1 MAQSE
6 FKNVLDLVKNI
17 NNLKLNLNNQNLN
30 FKNYTRNNK
39 YITFTNQSGLD
50 VNISVNEIKNQYN
63 KKYLLDNEQDESSI
77 DTSIFNNSAIR
88 NNNFN
93 NFSSTSVLNRNDSET
108 SDMSLKNSKK
118 FTGGSKNNEFSST
131 SNNFASNLNRDD
143 SETSDMSLRNS
154 KKLIGGNNFE
164 LTSSL
169 EISDLNINESDNDS
183 VRYSENRD
191 SSTLNS
197 ITELDEF
204 KKNYQIGGSD
214 KFQAEFFKQ
223 INNQNGGN
231 QNNSIKN
238 NNKKYEINSSS
249 TSSICE

>member
-1 MAQSE
+1 MSLRNSKK
-6 FKNVLDLVKNI
+6 FTGGSKN
-17 NNLKLNLNNQNLN
+17 
-30 FKNYTRNNK
+30 
-39 YITFTNQSGLD
+39 
-50 VNISVNEIKNQYN
+50 NE
-63 KKYLLDNEQDESSI
+63 
-77 DTSIFNNSAIR
+77 
-88 NNNFN
+88 
-93 NFSSTSVLNRNDSET
+93 FSSTSNNFASNLNRDDSET
-108 SDMSLKNSKK
+108 SDMSLRNTK

-231 QNNSIKN
+231 QTNSIKN